1 MSRRLIHKEDGRIVN
16 VGDKVKDFRGLEC
29 EVTGWQEPTHSG
41 STGRVNVKQQR
52 GTTVHHNQYYPG
64 VFGLEWVETG
74 E

>member
-1 MSRRLIHKEDGRIVN
+1 MSMRLIYKDSGKIVKE
-16 VGDKVKDFRGLEC
+16 GDTVKDFRGLEC
-29 EVTGWQEPTHSG
+29 TVTGWQEPSHPG

-52 GTTVHHNQYYPG
+52 GTTVHHNQYFPG